1 MSFITSLKIE
11 AALDSTYGKGL
22 DLALSG
28 GVFDCKETPSSIEGA
43 VIVSGTVEGSYGQAY
58 QTRVSLDLDEQA
70 VLAYSCDCPA
80 ARNYDGMCKHEIAL
94 VLYYLDAIGIAALP
108 RPGTYGTQATRP
120 AAGTRS
126 KASSTSRALPTSS
139 QISNLLS
146 ALTQQ
151 RADEAARTR
160 RRHDIEEAEL
170 NLEPADFEVSIIPP
184 SSPYGFDGTL
194 CLRLKVRRGKAS
206 YVVKNM
212 GDLVHAWKT
221 GAQVTHGKNLTLTY
235 LPGNLTERACKLLD
249 IITRI
254 VDTQQALFSSRWQYM
269 QAGRGTDIK
278 ELPLSPVD
286 AIDVLDLMQG
296 GSITFGFGYNYVQGK
311 DIVCQVEVLH
321 GNPTIE
327 AEVRPANDGGF
338 DLRLPSNL
346 QCLADVERMYIVD
359 DAHAWRCSDEFMRAG
374 GGFFSSLLPAR
385 GALHIG
391 TTDLGDFCRT
401 VLPTLRN
408 CTHLTGA
415 EALDSFC
422 PPAPEFSFKVGMED
436 GEVTCL
442 ATVAY
447 DDWRASLYEPQ
458 RPGQPAR
465 DLVAEY
471 HVQDIV
477 EEYFPGGAL
486 MPGFDE
492 SDDELL
498 YILLTDGL
506 AELGELGDVMVSE
519 RLRAIKAQ
527 GSPQVRVKAT
537 LKSGLLDL
545 QVDASGMS
553 PRDLM
558 LFLDSYKR
566 KQKFVRLSS
575 GDIVKLG
582 DSLRE
587 VNALAESLGIDAVQM
602 AGDGVGL
609 PSNRTLFVDALLKKA
624 AGVRLERNAAFREVV
639 RDFDTFSDADF
650 DVPTSLGGVLRPY
663 QEEGFRW
670 LETLERF
677 GFGGILADDMGLG
690 KTLQVITH
698 ILARK
703 EAGSTLPSLVVCPA
717 SLVYNW
723 MAELARFAP
732 QLDTAAVVGT
742 KTARKAAIGAAT
754 SHDVLVTSYDLLKR
768 DIESYTDIRFAR
780 VVLDEA
786 HYIKNPGTQVAKAV
800 KCLQA
805 DARLALTGTPIE
817 NRLIELWSIFD
828 FLMPGILGSMDS
840 FSKRFAGPVEAR
852 EGDSAHRLQ
861 CMVAPFI
868 LRRLKADVLA
878 DLPEKNESVVY
889 ARMAGEQDKLYK
901 ANQDRLAL
909 QLQHE
914 NTPKE
919 FKENKLK
926 ILAELT
932 KLRQICCDPRLF
944 YDEYAGGSAK
954 LDTCME
960 LLHNAV
966 DGGHKVLLFSQ
977 FTSMLT
983 LIEERLAAAK
993 IASLTLTGA
1002 TSKEERARLVDAFQT
1017 GDVPVFLISLK
1028 AGGVG
1033 LNLTAADVVI
1043 HYDPWWNV
1051 SAQNQATDRAHR
1063 IGQTRAVS
1071 VFKLICQDTIE
1082 ERILQMQE
1090 RKHDLAES
1098 VLGGEGVGSAT
1109 LSRED
1114 VLALLDHEA
1123 E

>member
-1 MSFITSLKIE
+1 MSIVTCLQNEASLDNTFAKGL
-11 AALDSTYGKGL
+11 ALALDGGV
-22 DLALSG
+22 LACEEEPSAIMGTVRLSG
-28 GVFDCKETPSSIEGA
+28 SM
-43 VIVSGTVEGSYGQAY
+43 EGSHGQVY
-58 QTRVSLDLDEQA
+58 RTRVSLDLDDEA
-70 VLAYSCDCPA
+70 VVDYSCSCPA
-80 ARNYDGMCKHEIAL
+80 AYNYNGMCKHEIAL
-94 VLYYLDAIGIAALP
+94 ALHYLDATGIAALP
-108 RPGTYGTQATRP
+108 SPGTYGTQAARP
-120 AAGTRS
+120 AGGARPKTP
-126 KASSTSRALPTSS
+126 AAPRALPTSS

-146 ALTQQ
+146 TLTQQ
-151 RADEAARTR
+151 RVDEVARTR
-160 RRHDIEEAEL
+160 HRHGTEEAEL
-170 NLEPADFEVSIIPP
+170 NLEPADFDVSIIPP
-184 SSPYGFDGTL
+184 SSPYGFENTL

-212 GDLVHAWKT
+212 GELVHAWKT
-221 GAQVTHGKNLTLTY
+221 GAQVTHGKNLTLAY

-249 IITRI
+249 LITRI

-296 GSITFGFGYNYVQGK
+296 ESIAFGFGYSYGQGG
-311 DIVCQVEVLH
+311 DLVCQVEVLH

-327 AEVRPANDGGF
+327 AEVRPAGDGGF
-338 DLRLPSNL
+338 DLRLPSAL
-346 QCLADVERMYIVD
+346 QCLTDGERMYIVD
-359 DAHAWRCSDEFMRAG
+359 EAHAWRCSEEFARVSVG
-374 GGFFSSLLPAR
+374 LFSSLLPAR

-401 VLPTLRN
+401 VLPTLRG
-408 CTHLTGA
+408 CTHLVGA

-422 PPAPEFSFKVGMED
+422 PPVPEFSFKVGMED
-436 GEVTCL
+436 GEVTCR

-477 EEYFPGGAL
+477 EEYFPSGNL
-486 MPGFDE
+486 VPGFDE

-498 YILLTDGL
+498 YVLLTDGL

-587 VNALAESLGIDAVQM
+587 VNALAESLGVDAVQM

-624 AGVRLERNAAFREVV
+624 SGVRLERNAAFREVV
-639 RDFDTFSDADF
+639 RDFDTYGDADF
-650 DVPTSLGGVLRPY
+650 DVPASLSGVLRPY

-690 KTLQVITH
+690 KTLQVIAH

-703 EAGSTLPSLVVCPA
+703 EAGSALPSLVVCPA

-732 QLDTAAVVGT
+732 QLDAAAVVGT
-742 KTARKAAIGAAT
+742 KAVRIAVIGAAT

-768 DIESYTDIRFAR
+768 DIESFADIRFAR
-780 VVLDEA
+780 AVLDEA

-805 DARLALTGTPIE
+805 DSRLALTGTPIE

-868 LRRLKADVLA
+868 LRRLKTDVLA

-960 LLHNAV
+960 LLHNAM

-983 LIEERLAAAK
+983 LIEERLVAAK

-1002 TSKEERARLVDAFQT
+1002 TSKEERARLVDTFQT

-1098 VLGGEGVGSAT
+1098 VLGGEGVGSTT